1 MAKEDDISDTTAKE
15 GADAARARHD
25 HANPFDETSRE
36 FHKPN
41 GKPHASGLPFVDMS
55 KWDATRPSARQW
67 WIEDRIPL
75 RQPTLLSGEGA
86 IGKSILL
93 LQLLASTALD
103 VAWLDMFH
111 PAPGPVI
118 YFGCEDEADEIHRRL
133 APILAHHKRRFSDLI
148 MGGFKLLAYAGE
160 NAVLAEFDR
169 AGHIQPTQ
177 LFRDLH
183 QAACE
188 LRPKG
193 IVIDTVS
200 DVFLGDEIKR
210 DQVRQFGSLLRKLAI
225 DANAGVLASSH
236 PSVAG
241 MRSGSGLS
249 GSTQWH
255 NSVRARAFFKKPV
268 NDDDDDEDETPDDGR
283 RELQFLKNQYGPRA
297 AVIALKWQDGL
308 WLPMTEKAR
317 EQCSVED
324 LFLKL
329 LSRFNAQDRHV
340 SPSKSPTYAP
350 AQFAATPE
358 AKTARVSSN
367 AFALAMER
375 LFSMNKIRIVSE
387 GPPSRIRS
395 WIAEV

>member
-1 MAKEDDISDTTAKE
+1 MTDARDYSHAYTEQMDQPQVGQRKGN
-15 GADAARARHD
+15 GASATD
-25 HANPFDETSRE
+25 P
-36 FHKPN
+36 
-41 GKPHASGLPFVDMS
+41 LPFVDMS
-55 KWDATRPSARQW
+55 KWDATRPPARQW

-103 VAWLDMFH
+103 VLWLDMFP

-118 YFGCEDEADEIHRRL
+118 YLGAEDEADEIHRRM

-148 MGGFKLLAYAGE
+148 DGGFKLLAYAGE
-160 NAVLAEFDR
+160 NTVLAEFDR
-169 AGHIQPTQ
+169 RGRIQPTH
-177 LFRDLH
+177 LLRDLH

-210 DQVRQFGSLLRKLAI
+210 DQVRQFGSLMRRSAI

-241 MRSGSGLS
+241 IRSGSGLS

-255 NSVRARAFFKKPV
+255 NSVRARAFFKKPA
-268 NDDDDDEDETPDDGR
+268 NDDDD
-283 RELQFLKNQYGPRA
+283 
-297 AVIALKWQDGL
+297 
-308 WLPMTEKAR
+308 
-317 EQCSVED
+317 
-324 LFLKL
+324 
-329 LSRFNAQDRHV
+329 
-340 SPSKSPTYAP
+340 
-350 AQFAATPE
+350 
-358 AKTARVSSN
+358 ARVSST
-367 AFALAMER
+367 AFAAAMER
-375 LFSMNKIRIVSE
+375 LFSMNKIKIKKE
-387 GPPSRIRS
+387 GPPSRERT
-395 WIAEV
+395 WITEV

>member
-1 MAKEDDISDTTAKE
+1 
-15 GADAARARHD
+15 
-25 HANPFDETSRE
+25 
-36 FHKPN
+36 
-41 GKPHASGLPFVDMS
+41 MS

-103 VAWLDMFH
+103 VPWLDMFH

-169 AGHIQPTQ
+169 AGRIQPTQ
-177 LFRDLH
+177 LFGDLH

-188 LRPKG
+188 LRPRG

-210 DQVRQFGSLLRKLAI
+210 DQVRQFGSLMRRLAI

-255 NSVRARAFFKKPV
+255 NSVRARAFFKKPA
-268 NDDDDDEDETPDDGR
+268 NDDDDDSEDETPDDGR
-283 RELQFLKNQYGPRA
+283 RELAFLKNQYGPRG
-297 AVIALKWQDGL
+297 AVVALKWQDGL

-317 EQCSVED
+317 DQASVED
-324 LFLKL
+324 LFLDL
-329 LSRFNAQDRHV
+329 LRRFAKQDRQV
-340 SPSKSPTYAP
+340 SPNKSPTYAP
-350 AQFAATPE
+350 AKFAEQPE
-358 AKTARVSSN
+358 AKAAKVSST
-367 AFALAMER
+367 AFAAAMER
-375 LFSMNKIRIVSE
+375 LFSMNKIKIKKE
-387 GPPSRIRS
+387 GPPSRERT
-395 WIAEV
+395 WIIEA